1 MVVIADVLPQ
11 GGADEPVNFIVD
23 SIMLLPRDNI
33 PKVVASMKKLLYY
46 TAAATQTNTRKRA
59 RAWDEAFSP
68 AKALTCR
75 NLSRHP
81 TGAELPDYKPV

>member
-1 MVVIADVLPQ
+1 MSDA
-11 GGADEPVNFIVD
+11 GGNDPVNFIVD

-33 PKVVASMKKLLYY
+33 PKVVASIKKLLYY

-59 RAWDEAFSP
+59 RAWDEGFSP